1 MDNANKR
8 FFDYSYQ
15 GGVPILQLKPEVT
28 KESLRLYGTPP
39 GIHDMIDF
47 FGRFEDELQKSH
59 HPLKLATYIGENYRA
74 SLERLIKENKRG
86 YALEMYTKVGS
97 SGFILQGGKQVLS
110 NKEVAELMRRSV
122 MPKSSMQMMAIL
134 NTSVYPHSH
143 WKFFESEENIRKN
156 MRTYYQLWL
165 TYLRNWD
172 ILLDLLSPA
181 SKYLPR
187 YVMSQK
193 RVKGL
198 VEYLMEGAP
207 NKEYAKHI
215 FQRGVSEADRTD
227 NLTWKRYNEL
237 YLVALDEAV
246 KATEKVKDY
255 NRMYALKDEVTKP
268 KPPMAIQRSQKK
280 AIRERESFHHAS
292 SNNAMGRHVIP
303 DELEEDFVGAHNH
316 MQESDLV
323 PTDAEEC
330 YATADQSNAPIY
342 DVLEDLRQK
351 EELLKS
357 DMADQLATLE
367 LPDIEQV
374 EHIEAVDLMDV
385 NMGEWLCAI
394 PTKDGKNLVC
404 WKFAET
410 GKCRFSEAGKH
421 CKFSHDPVDVERWK
435 AAKKLGPVGM
445 QQMTRDMHVR
455 FGPSKSGG
463 ASSSGPQTAVPMKT
477 SFGPPRPSS
486 FPPTTRTGRAK
497 T

>member
-1 MDNANKR
+1 MKPCTVICNRVFCSCASTRWCVFKYYSSESSDHRSWHRPSKSRNKDSDTDASSESSDHRSRRRPSLSADIYTRKKSRGRQRSSDGGSGDDYRSRDNPHSSGDYLDNMMDNANKC

-28 KESLRLYGTPP
+28 KELLRLYGTPP

-246 KATEKVKDY
+246 KATEKVKD
-255 NRMYALKDEVTKP
+255 
-268 KPPMAIQRSQKK
+268 
-280 AIRERESFHHAS
+280 
-292 SNNAMGRHVIP
+292 
-303 DELEEDFVGAHNH
+303 
-316 MQESDLV
+316 
-323 PTDAEEC
+323 
-330 YATADQSNAPIY
+330 
-342 DVLEDLRQK
+342 
-351 EELLKS
+351 
-357 DMADQLATLE
+357 
-367 LPDIEQV
+367 
-374 EHIEAVDLMDV
+374 
-385 NMGEWLCAI
+385 
-394 PTKDGKNLVC
+394 
-404 WKFAET
+404 
-410 GKCRFSEAGKH
+410 
-421 CKFSHDPVDVERWK
+421 
-435 AAKKLGPVGM
+435 
-445 QQMTRDMHVR
+445 
-455 FGPSKSGG
+455 
-463 ASSSGPQTAVPMKT
+463 
-477 SFGPPRPSS
+477 
-486 FPPTTRTGRAK
+486 
-497 T
+497 